1 MSLFNSGAN
10 VETLRRDVR
19 TLTDDTVKAARSH
32 IVDPTLEAA
41 HRASEMARQAIQDSR
56 EKMNHQMVL
65 AERYASQGYDR
76 TTNWISANPLAAVG
90 VAMAA
95 GLLISSMFR
104 SSARR

>member
-1 MSLFNSGAN
+1 MSLFPSNAN
-10 VETLRRDVR
+10 FDTIRNDVR

-32 IVDPTLEAA
+32 VVDPTLEAA
-41 HRASEMARQAIQDSR
+41 HRASEMAKKAIHDSR
-56 EKMNHQMVL
+56 EKMNEQMAI

-76 TTNWISANPLAAVG
+76 TTTWISANPLAAVG

-104 SSARR
+104 TSRR